1 MGKMKKV
8 WEQEVENAQSK
19 AEDMIAM
26 LIPGNYQSD
35 YQSEIVADIMTD
47 FKNYHNDLLIAFND
61 EDELQEVVE
70 NMVEEYSLSIW

>member
-1 MGKMKKV
+1 MGQMKKV

-19 AEDMIAM
+19 AEDVIAM

>member
-1 MGKMKKV
+1 MGMMKRQYEKDI
-8 WEQEVENAQSK
+8 ENAQGK
-19 AEDMIAM
+19 AEDVIAM

-47 FKNYHNDLLIAFND
+47 FKNYHDDLLIAFND

>member
-1 MGKMKKV
+1 MGMMKKV

-19 AEDMIAM
+19 AEDVIAM

-61 EDELQEVVE
+61 EDELQELVE
-70 NMVEEYSLSIW
+70 NMVEEYGLSLW

>member
-1 MGKMKKV
+1 MGMMKRQY
-8 WEQEVENAQSK
+8 EIDIENAQDK
-19 AEDMIAM
+19 AEDVIAM

-47 FKNYHNDLLIAFND
+47 FKNYHDDLLIAFND

>member
-1 MGKMKKV
+1 MGQMKKL
-8 WEQEVENAQSK
+8 WEQDVLNAQDK
-19 AEDMIAM
+19 VEEVITG

-35 YQSEIVADIMTD
+35 FQSEIVADVITD
-47 FKNYHNDLLIAFND
+47 FRNYHSDLLIAFND

>member
-1 MGKMKKV
+1 MGMMKRQYEKDI
-8 WEQEVENAQSK
+8 ENAQGN
-19 AEDMIAM
+19 AEDVIAM

-35 YQSEIVADIMTD
+35 FQSEIVADIMTD

>member
-1 MGKMKKV
+1 MGMMKRQY
-8 WEQEVENAQSK
+8 EIDIENAQDK

>member
-1 MGKMKKV
+1 MGQMKKV

-19 AEDMIAM
+19 AEDVIAS

-61 EDELQEVVE
+61 EDELQEAVE

>member
-1 MGKMKKV
+1 MGMMKR
-8 WEQEVENAQSK
+8 QYQIDIENAQDK
-19 AEDMIAM
+19 AEDVIAM

-47 FKNYHNDLLIAFND
+47 FKNYHDDLLIAFND

>member
-1 MGKMKKV
+1 MGMMKLQYEKDL
-8 WEQEVENAQSK
+8 ENAQDK
-19 AEDMIAM
+19 AEDVIAM

-47 FKNYHNDLLIAFND
+47 FKNYHSDLLIAFND

>member
-1 MGKMKKV
+1 MGMMKR
-8 WEQEVENAQSK
+8 QYQIDIENAQGK
-19 AEDMIAM
+19 AEDVIAM

-35 YQSEIVADIMTD
+35 FQSEIVADIMTD

>member
-1 MGKMKKV
+1 MGMMKKV
-8 WEQEVENAQSK
+8 WEQDVLNAQDK

-35 YQSEIVADIMTD
+35 YQNEIVADVITD
-47 FKNYHNDLLIAFND
+47 FKNYHSDLLIAFND

-70 NMVEEYSLSIW
+70 NMVEEYGLSLW

>member
-1 MGKMKKV
+1 MGQMKKL
-8 WEQEVENAQSK
+8 WEQDVENAQCK

-35 YQSEIVADIMTD
+35 YQSEIVADVITD
-47 FKNYHNDLLIAFND
+47 FRNYHSDLLIAFND

-70 NMVEEYSLSIW
+70 NMVEEYSLSLW

>member
-1 MGKMKKV
+1 MGQMKKV

>member
-1 MGKMKKV
+1 MKKL
-8 WEQEVENAQSK
+8 WEQDVLNAQDQVE
-19 AEDMIAM
+19 AVIAA

-35 YQSEIVADIMTD
+35 FQSEIVADVITD
-47 FKNYHNDLLIAFND
+47 FNNYHSDLLIAFND